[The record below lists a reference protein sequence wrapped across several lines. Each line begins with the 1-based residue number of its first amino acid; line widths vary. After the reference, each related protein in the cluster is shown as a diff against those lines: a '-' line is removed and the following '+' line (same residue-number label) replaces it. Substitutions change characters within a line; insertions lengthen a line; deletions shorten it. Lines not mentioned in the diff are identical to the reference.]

1 MLRRFSRI
9 NSVPHYRVEQNK
21 QTGKFEVI
29 TITSDYNTSSASSSS
44 ICSKI
49 HPEYQY
55 INLIHDILNEKQE
68 HNGRNGSTFSVFG
81 AGMVFSLDQGVIPIL
96 TTKRMA

>member
-9 NSVPHYRVEQNK
+9 NSVPHYRVEQNE

-29 TITSDYNTSSASSSS
+29 TIISNTNTLLSVSS
-44 ICSKI
+44 KV
-49 HPEYQY
+49 HLEYQY
-55 INLIHDILNEKQE
+55 LNLIHDILNERQE

-81 AGMVFSLDQGVIPIL
+81 AGMVFSL
-96 TTKRMA
+96 